1 MIFNVSGVS
10 NKEYR
15 SECPTKSSWSEME
28 VGRLCGKTS
37 PKSMGADSNNVG
49 SIRMIE
55 DKGKTED
62 EMGGRTEAHRGPP
75 MATRRKKQRKME
87 I

>member
-1 MIFNVSGVS
+1 
-10 NKEYR
+10 
-15 SECPTKSSWSEME
+15 ME
-28 VGRLCGKTS
+28 VGRPCGKTT
-37 PKSMGADSNNVG
+37 PKSMDADTNNVG
-49 SIRMIE
+49 SIRRKE

-75 MATRRKKQRKME
+75 MVTRRNKQRKME